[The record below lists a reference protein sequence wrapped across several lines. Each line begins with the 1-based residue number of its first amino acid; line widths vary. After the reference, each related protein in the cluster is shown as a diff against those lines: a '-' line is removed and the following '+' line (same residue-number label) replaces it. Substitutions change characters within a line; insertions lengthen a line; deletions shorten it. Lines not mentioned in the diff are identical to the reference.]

1 MLTFAS
7 FSSFLLSLFLCLFSF
22 ITMTTDIRHC
32 CIFSL
37 YDECKS
43 FFPPYFFPALTA
55 KSQKIS
61 PVTHSCSYLLST
73 LSSSSHV
80 ASGPKKKCI
89 FECLPMFFFS
99 RIFLCLCSNSYYPY
113 HTHTYTHMHATSS
126 CTITPLH
133 KCNRT
138 PNYGQPLVKLVLL
151 GKNQAAIFNI
161 IMLPNYMVLIGN
173 CLITLS
179 GIWKASV

>member
-1 MLTFAS
+1 MNV
-7 FSSFLLSLFLCLFSF
+7 
-22 ITMTTDIRHC
+22 
-32 CIFSL
+32 
-37 YDECKS
+37 KV
-43 FFPPYFFPALTA
+43 FFPFFQHWQPKA
-55 KSQKIS
+55 KKS
-61 PVTHSCSYLLST
+61 PLWHTHVPTYSPPFHPRVMLL
-73 LSSSSHV
+73 LDQ
-80 ASGPKKKCI
+80 KKKCI

-179 GIWKASV
+179 GIWKASVWP